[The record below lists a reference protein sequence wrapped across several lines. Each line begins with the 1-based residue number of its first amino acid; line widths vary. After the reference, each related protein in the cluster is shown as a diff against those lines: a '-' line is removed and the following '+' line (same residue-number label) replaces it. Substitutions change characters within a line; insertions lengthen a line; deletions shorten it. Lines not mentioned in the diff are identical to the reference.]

1 MARRAMNALQLAL
14 GSVGSG
20 IQGYSQARTAR
31 EAQEL
36 EAARYATEQ
45 ERIKRAE
52 ERQMAQDAARVREEQ
67 RTIATTPGFVTADRL
82 ASMTMPGATPLQS
95 MQPTMRQKVGD
106 QEYVYAPGVA
116 DAEKHRRDVMARS
129 MQRAEKAADLTEKSN
144 RIKTLYTQAR
154 KDGRESEAAALLA
167 AEDKDL
173 YNIAFPQPK
182 GSGLS
187 ALQQATRQ
195 SDQDEAEAWFNT
207 LRGTRSP
214 EAYEAMRTFDK
225 MRNAPANRNRPAR
238 EIIKAVYDATK
249 SLEESGY
256 RKAQTGKLESSGDYS
271 LPGLTGGTPPNLAE
285 LRAEWD
291 RAAAATSVEEAR
303 RQIGPRP

>member
-1 MARRAMNALQLAL
+1 MARRVMNALQLAL

-45 ERIKRAE
+45 ERLKRAE

-129 MQRAEKAADLTEKSN
+129 MQRAEKTADLTEKSN
-144 RIKTLYTQAR
+144 RVKTLFAQAK
-154 KDGRESEAAALLA
+154 KDGPRSEAAALLA

-173 YNIAFPQPK
+173 YNVAFPQPK
-182 GSGLS
+182 DSGLS

-195 SDQDEAEAWFNT
+195 SDMDEAEAWFNT
-207 LRGTRSP
+207 P
-214 EAYEAMRTFDK
+214 EPDAAKRRLISTTFNNL
-225 MRNAPANRNRPAR
+225 RNAPANRNRPAR
-238 EIIKAVYDATK
+238 EIIKATYDAIK
-249 SLEESGY
+249 SREASEY
-256 RKAQTGKLESSGDYS
+256 KQAQTGKLESYGNDSLAGLLGGGVSGTDGVDAARYNS
-271 LPGLTGGTPPNLAE
+271 DPAYRSWVMSGGK
-285 LRAEWD
+285 
-291 RAAAATSVEEAR
+291 
-303 RQIGPRP
+303 